1 MQPFSGVAT
10 LRGPALRHFV
20 RHYLE
25 MVIAMVVGMM
35 MLAPL
40 WTLLSRWLE
49 WPELRDRT
57 ELLTLTM
64 ATDMTLGMA
73 AWMRYRR
80 HSWRPIAE
88 MSAAMFVPF
97 IILFVPL
104 WAGLISEDALM
115 LAGHALMLVA
125 MLVVM
130 LARPQEYAGH
140 HHTTVSSSG

>member
-1 MQPFSGVAT
+1 MQRFSGVAA

-35 MLAPL
+35 VLAPL
-40 WTLLSRWLE
+40 WTLLSNWLE

-64 ATDMTLGMA
+64 ATDMTIGMA
-73 AWMRYRR
+73 AWMGYRG
-80 HSWRPIAE
+80 HGWRPIAE
-88 MSAAMFVPF
+88 MSAAMFAPF
-97 IILFVPL
+97 IVLFGPL
-104 WAGLISEDALM
+104 WAGLISADALM
-115 LAGHALMLVA
+115 IAGHALMLVA

>member
-1 MQPFSGVAT
+1 MQPLSGVAV

-35 MLAPL
+35 VLAPL
-40 WTLLSRWLE
+40 WTLLSRGLE
-49 WPELRDRT
+49 RPELRDRT

-73 AWMRYRR
+73 AWMRYRG

-88 MSAAMFVPF
+88 MGAAMFVPF

-115 LAGHALMLVA
+115 IAGHAVMLVA

-140 HHTTVSSSG
+140 HHTAVSSSG